1 MGHQVNNPIAQSPAH
16 SRLSAVLVLVSLAAI
31 WLAPVPGIAQE
42 AEQGA
47 RVRILANDPET
58 DERIPVEGVRV
69 LVLDRNEA
77 MVGEGVTDA
86 EGTVEIAVS
95 VPSVYRVEVDV
106 TTIPEGISL
115 QSPDDIAREVNVQA
129 GRFAQAIF
137 QLAVGE
143 GGGGGP
149 VGIGISLRR
158 VLQLSTE
165 GIKLGLFLAMAAIGL
180 SLIFGTTG
188 LVNFAHAEL
197 VTWGMLVAYFFNVI
211 GLGALFGED
220 APWILGGGVD
230 LFTSTLLAMVLG
242 GAIGWAAD
250 AGVFAPLRRRGT
262 GLIAQMVVT
271 IGLGIFIRYIFLYIF
286 DGTGRFFRSYPGQQT
301 IRLGLVEVTPKD
313 LFAMAVAVLALVG
326 VGMILQ
332 LTRVGRAMRAVSDN
346 RDLAASS
353 GIDVQRVIRW
363 VWVAGAALA
372 ALGGVLL
379 GQSDVIRWDVGSNV
393 LLLMFAG
400 VTLGGLGTAYGAL
413 VGCLLVGL
421 GIQLSTLFVASEL
434 RSVGALLLMAVILL
448 IRPQGILGRKVRI
461 G

>member
-1 MGHQVNNPIAQSPAH
+1 MDRLEARTSP
-16 SRLSAVLVLVSLAAI
+16 RLVSTLMILIVMSAI
-31 WLAPVPGIAQE
+31 WLAPLPGVAQE
-42 AEQGA
+42 GEQGVQV
-47 RVRILANDPET
+47 RVLANDAET
-58 DERIPVEGVRV
+58 DERVPVEGVRV
-69 LVLDRNEA
+69 IVIDRNDQ
-77 MVGEGVTDA
+77 MVGEAVTDA
-86 EGTVEIAVS
+86 EGTAQIAVPVAS
-95 VPSVYRVEVDV
+95 IYRVEIDAA
-106 TTIPEGISL
+106 TIPEGISL
-115 QSPDDIAREVNVQA
+115 RSPDDIAREVTVQA
-129 GRFAQAIF
+129 GRFGQAVF

-211 GLGALFGED
+211 GLGALFGEG

-230 LFTSTLLAMVLG
+230 LFSSTLLAMILG
-242 GAIGWAAD
+242 GVIGWAAD
-250 AGVFAPLRRRGT
+250 AGIFAPLRRRGT

-271 IGLGIFIRYIFLYIF
+271 IGLGIFIRYIFLYVF
-286 DGTGRFFRSYPGQQT
+286 DGTGRFFRSYAGQQT
-301 IRLGLVEVTPKD
+301 IRLGLVEVTTKD
-313 LFAMAVAVLALVG
+313 LLAMGVAVLALVG
-326 VGMILQ
+326 VGMVLQ

-379 GQSDVIRWDVGSNV
+379 GQSDVIRWDIGSNV